1 MKTKKDLTCIGCPMG
16 CLVTVE
22 IEDGILGNISGHTC
36 PRGKEYAEKELTH
49 PERTVTSTIPVDSGV
64 VHQVPVKTMHDIPKN
79 KIFDCMEQI
88 HKTRLHAPVRAGET
102 VIENIA
108 GTGVDLIAT
117 RTVDARNKA

>member
-1 MKTKKDLTCIGCPMG
+1 MKTKKELTCIGCPMG

-22 IEDGILGNISGHTC
+22 IEDDTIGNISGHTC

-49 PERTVTSTIPVDSGV
+49 PERTVTSTIPVDAGL
-64 VHQVPVKTMHDIPKN
+64 VHQVPVKTMHEVPKD

-88 HKTRLHAPVRAGET
+88 HKARLRAPVTAGET
-102 VIENIA
+102 VIKNIA

-117 RTVDARNKA
+117 RSVAARN